1 MALDRNQASKLARAL
16 RELRESTWPDVRLT
30 QATLAKALSA
40 EGSGV
45 APATLSS
52 WESTTATKTPAIAR
66 ISDYARFFSTRRS
79 LHPEPHLISE
89 KELDPEELERFRVLE
104 TELLD
109 LLSEDDPRASHT
121 FQFET
126 GPVVVICPVA
136 PSHLQGP
143 LAHEKHV
150 NFNKLQQL
158 GDLDALI
165 ELYGH
170 LRATNPSLDVFYR
183 STSEVA
189 SDDLSGHVI
198 LLGGIGWNPVTRRF
212 QDALGQVP
220 VRQIEVDDVDGGDVF
235 MIDEPEGERRLDPT
249 YEGEDD
255 QKILVAD
262 VGYLARLR
270 HPFKRNR
277 TITICSGIHTRG
289 VFGAVRCLTDAIVR
303 DENERYIADRFPDGE
318 FAMLLNVPIVAGATD
333 SPDLQ
338 NPTTRILEWSPGQG
352 IRR

>member
-1 MALDRNQASKLARAL
+1 MARCAPHPGSAGQRAE
-16 RELRESTWPDVRLT
+16 RGRQRR
-30 QATLAKALSA
+30 
-40 EGSGV
+40 
-45 APATLSS
+45 PATLSS
-52 WESTTATKTPAIAR
+52 WESTNATKTPAIAR

-79 LHPEPHLISE
+79 LDPEPHLIPE
-89 KELDPEELERFRVLE
+89 KELDSDELERFRTLE

-109 LLSEDDPRASHT
+109 LLSDDDPKASHT

-126 GPVVVICPVA
+126 GPVVVIGPTVPV
-136 PSHLQGP
+136 HLRGP
-143 LAHEKHV
+143 LANEQDV
-150 NFNKLQQL
+150 NFNKLQQY

-170 LRATNPSLDVFYR
+170 LRAANPTLDVFHR
-183 STSEVA
+183 STAEVV
-189 SDDLSGHVI
+189 SDDLSSHVI

-212 QDALGQVP
+212 QDALAQVP
-220 VRQIEVDDVDGGDVF
+220 VTQIDVDDVDGGDIFV
-235 MIDEPEGERRLDPT
+235 INDPEGERRLDPR
-249 YEGEDD
+249 YEGEPDR
-255 QKILVAD
+255 KVLVAD

-289 VFGAVRCLTDAIVR
+289 VFGAVRCLTDASVR
-303 DENERYIADRFPDGE
+303 DENERYIADHFPEGE
-318 FAMLLNVPIVAGATD
+318 FAMLLNVPIVAGETV

-338 NPTTRILEWSPGQG
+338 NPTTRILEWSPSQG